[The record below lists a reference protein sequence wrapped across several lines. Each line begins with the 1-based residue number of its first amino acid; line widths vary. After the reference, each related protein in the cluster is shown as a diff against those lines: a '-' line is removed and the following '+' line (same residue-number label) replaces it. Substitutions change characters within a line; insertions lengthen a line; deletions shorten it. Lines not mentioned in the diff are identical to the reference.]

1 VKQYTAEEIRR
12 SYGEEPQISEWF
24 LVEQM
29 QIDQFGQ
36 ATLDSDWMHVDPER
50 AKRDGPFEGTVAF
63 GFWTLSMLTYFV
75 RHAGGRDYPDG
86 ALYGLNYGF
95 DRVRLIEPVVV
106 GKRIRNRS
114 KLLEITERGAGRFL
128 VKTENAV
135 EIEGSEKPAMVAEW
149 LVLLVYPTSVDAPSP
164 RNVGPAPR

>member
-12 SYGEEPQISEWF
+12 SYGEESQVSEWF
-24 LVEQM
+24 LVEQK

-75 RHAGGRDYPDG
+75 RQASGRDYPDG

-128 VKTENAV
+128 VKTENTV

-149 LVLLVYPTSVDAPSP
+149 LVLLAYPTSADAPA
-164 RNVGPAPR
+164 RVL

>member
-12 SYGEEPQISEWF
+12 SYGEETQISEWF
-24 LVEQM
+24 LVEQK

-63 GFWTLSMLTYFV
+63 GFWTLSMLTYLV
-75 RHAGGRDYPDG
+75 RQASGRDYPDG

-128 VKTENAV
+128 VKTENTV

-149 LVLLVYPTSVDAPSP
+149 LVLLVYPTSADAPA
-164 RNVGPAPR
+164 RVL